1 MKYHYTKK
9 QKYKQLKTNKMSKN
23 WFKMGIS
30 YLAQLDNGSIAKKRE
45 EYYVDAVSHTEAEAR
60 LQGCLEEYIPEYNLL
75 SCAKTNIS
83 DVVIDQAY
91 TNFFKTKVSY
101 ISFDEDSGK
110 EKKINE
116 NFLVQADSLKT
127 TYDKIEIRLQG
138 SIFEWEVKSIVK
150 QKTVDIFPYLED
162 LVLSDEQ

>member
-1 MKYHYTKK
+1 MDIKYFSWRWTKK
-9 QKYKQLKTNKMSKN
+9 TP
-23 WFKMGIS
+23 FF
-30 YLAQLDNGSIAKKRE
+30 
-45 EYYVDAVSHTEAEAR
+45 
-60 LQGCLEEYIPEYNLL
+60 LQ
-75 SCAKTNIS
+75 S
-83 DVVIDQAY
+83 Y

-116 NFLVQADSLKT
+116 NLLVQADSLKT

-150 QKTVDIFPYLED
+150 HM
-162 LVLSDEQ
+162 